1 MKEDFAM
8 EMTPKYIKGQ
18 YLYKLWQNNI
28 IAKRSNVDAS
38 MKDQIDVYQD
48 VNDSTKYVKYQDPA
62 LTDAEITHLFEM
74 ERTDCIR
81 SIKNMVTFFTILT
94 VISLIGILLTVLN

>member
-1 MKEDFAM
+1 M

-18 YLYKLWQNNI
+18 YLYKLWKNNI
-28 IAKRSNVDAS
+28 IAKRFNVDAS

-48 VNDSTKYVKYQDPA
+48 INDSTKYVKYQDPA
-62 LTDAEITHLFEM
+62 LTDVEITHLLGM
-74 ERTDCIR
+74 ERTDCVR

-94 VISLIGILLTVLN
+94 VISLIGILLTALN